1 MYRTYNELILLQT
14 FEERFDYLRLSGQC
28 SEITFGGHRLLN
40 QMLYRSPQWQE
51 VRRRVIIRD
60 NGCDLGI
67 EDREIYGRIII
78 HHMNPISVEDVLNWN
93 EDALF
98 NPEFLICTMHNTHN
112 AIHYGDKNLLM
123 TAPIERSP
131 NDTCPWKR

>member
-1 MYRTYNELILLQT
+1 MYK
-14 FEERFDYLRLSGQC
+14 S
-28 SEITFGGHRLLN
+28 SK
-40 QMLYRSPQWQE
+40 WKKE
-51 VRRRVIIRD
+51 VRNHIILRD

>member
-1 MYRTYNELILLQT
+1 
-14 FEERFDYLRLSGQC
+14 
-28 SEITFGGHRLLN
+28 
-40 QMLYRSPQWQE
+40 
-51 VRRRVIIRD
+51 
-60 NGCDLGI
+60 
-67 EDREIYGRIII
+67 
-78 HHMNPISVEDVLNWN
+78 MNPISVEDVLNWN